1 MQNSLYV
8 DRYREIEYTN
18 VRQKIYQRD
27 ESQKQRM
34 RNMEKEEKKK
44 STNSYF

>member
-27 ESQKQRM
+27 ESQKT
-34 RNMEKEEKKK
+34 EKEKHGKRRKEKKYRF
-44 STNSYF
+44 S

>member
-1 MQNSLYV
+1 MQNSLY

-27 ESQKQRM
+27 ESQKTE
-34 RNMEKEEKKK
+34 NEKHGERRKEK